1 MTAKL
6 LSFTQSRGGWG
17 NVELAQFARIQRLL
31 ENVGLHI
38 DIEHGVTD
46 EGDPWCVFC
55 SNGTGEVVIHAACID
70 GRYMFDS
77 PVLRNPIEGRSFQ
90 HCAEKFLDEAM
101 QAIPVVRR
109 RSTLQVH
116 PSALLASVFLTI
128 VLHAQATSE
137 HNLFRSGEGS
147 PLFDLDA
154 DASGKHASGWIKL
167 IAQHL
172 AELFGPHD
180 NSNAPHNQQVLSW
193 VTVIPAGLTVSVLG
207 IVHEL
212 VTRDDRLLLAFDDA
226 IITTTTSSEHA
237 DHDLVA
243 VAAAPEAQTLVEG
256 SIAPEEVVTAAVT
269 VEDDAGDDKLEAKVA
284 ELQVNDTAPVIL
296 EQDLPSA
303 YLALAHNFAEE
314 VIAFVADA
322 ASALAGASMT
332 MTAQAEETDN
342 AGGIE
347 VTPAE
352 AQTGATTVNSIA
364 IATVA
369 LLKPFIEASD
379 TIEFISMP
387 ADTDIGVL
395 LAAYGDNSGSDPNVI
410 FGDASTSGPAIE
422 TPPPAVMAD
431 APATPTP
438 VAVVDVIAQLELLLD
453 VADNVIAQRSGSGN
467 FIFFDLDARYIDQ
480 SERIVETFVMD
491 DQSQITF
498 VGVAADF
505 DGLLLA

>member
-38 DIEHGVTD
+38 DVEHGVTD

-137 HNLFRSGEGS
+137 HNLFRSGEGN

-172 AELFGPHD
+172 AELFGPQDH
-180 NSNAPHNQQVLSW
+180 SNTTHNQQVLNW
-193 VTVIPAGLTVSVLG
+193 VSVIPAGLTVSVLG

-226 IITTTTSSEHA
+226 IISTSSSSSEHV
-237 DHDLVA
+237 DHDLPA
-243 VAAAPEAQTLVEG
+243 IAAAPEAQIIVEG
-256 SIAPEEVVTAAVT
+256 SAAPEEAVTAAVV
-269 VEDDAGDDKLEAKVA
+269 VEDDDGNDKLEAKVA
-284 ELQVNDTAPVIL
+284 ELPINETAPVIL
-296 EQDLPSA
+296 DQELPTA

-314 VIAFVADA
+314 VVAFVADA

-332 MTAQAEETDN
+332 MTAHAEDADN
-342 AGGIE
+342 SSGIE
-347 VTPAE
+347 VAPAE
-352 AQTGATTVNSIA
+352 TQTGAATVNSIA

-395 LAAYGDNSGSDPNVI
+395 LAAYGDNSGSDLNVI

-422 TPPPAVMAD
+422 TPPPAVTAD
-431 APATPTP
+431 APATPASA
-438 VAVVDVIAQLELLLD
+438 AVVDVITQLEWLFD
-453 VADNVIAQRSGSGN
+453 VADKVIGQASGAN
-467 FIFFDLDARYIDQ
+467 FIFYDTDAWSVDQ
-480 SERIVETFVMD
+480 SERIVETFVME
-491 DQSQITF
+491 DQTQITF
-498 VGVAADF
+498 IGVAADF
-505 DGLLLA
+505 DGLLV